1 MDFRLGSKY
10 ASRHRVHCCYFLTI
24 KRKLALTNFLYL
36 AVFLSFIAKETHR
49 FPVRPPFS
57 LPLLH
62 LIHELAFLKQS
73 SRQLEFLAFR
83 NFFIEYQ
90 NIITCDIVRNQI
102 SIAKLLNGM
111 FQVGNGLSEL
121 PSFSSSEKL
130 AFLK

>member
-10 ASRHRVHCCYFLTI
+10 ASGHRLHCCYFLTI

-73 SRQLEFLAFR
+73 SRQLEFLALQELLHR
-83 NFFIEYQ
+83 ISEYHH
-90 NIITCDIVRNQI
+90 
-102 SIAKLLNGM
+102 M
-111 FQVGNGLSEL
+111 
-121 PSFSSSEKL
+121 
-130 AFLK
+130 